1 MTEQNSSKGYAMTPT
16 TPPPSSEGKVH
27 TEEHKVSGERLLSRV
42 KELVHEGNI
51 RRITIKNDE
60 GRTLLEIP
68 LTVGVVGAVLVPVF
82 VAVGAIAAL
91 AADYT
96 LEVEKVDTAAP
107 VA

>member
-51 RRITIKNDE
+51 RRITIKNE
-60 GRTLLEIP
+60 QGHTLMEVP
-68 LTVGVVGAVLVPVF
+68 LTVGVVGAVLLPIW
-82 VAVGAIAAL
+82 VAIGALAAL
-91 AADYT
+91 AANYT
-96 LEVEKVDTAAP
+96 LVVEKVDKA
-107 VA
+107 

>member
-1 MTEQNSSKGYAMTPT
+1 MTAATDSQVYTEQ
-16 TPPPSSEGKVH
+16 
-27 TEEHKVSGERLLSRV
+27 HKVDGLRLLAKV
-42 KELVHEGNI
+42 KDLIHQGNV
-51 RRITIKNDE
+51 RRIKIKNDE

-68 LTVGVVGAVLVPVF
+68 LTFGVVGAVLVPVF

-96 LEVEKVDTAAP
+96 LEVEKVDAPAP

>member
-1 MTEQNSSKGYAMTPT
+1 MTDQNSSKGYAMTPT

-51 RRITIKNDE
+51 RRITIKNDQ
-60 GRTLLEIP
+60 GHTLMEVP
-68 LTVGVVGAVLVPVF
+68 LTVGVVGAVLLPIW
-82 VAVGAIAAL
+82 VAIGALAAL

-96 LEVEKVDTAAP
+96 LVVEKVDKA
-107 VA
+107 

>member
-1 MTEQNSSKGYAMTPT
+1 MTPT

-51 RRITIKNDE
+51 RRITIKNDQ
-60 GRTLLEIP
+60 GHTLMEVP
-68 LTVGVVGAVLVPVF
+68 LTVGVVGAVLLPIW
-82 VAVGAIAAL
+82 VAIGALAAL

-96 LEVEKVDTAAP
+96 LVVEKVDKA
-107 VA
+107 